1 MARVLVAEDDVLT
14 RRFIEETLQ
23 LAGHHVTSA
32 SNGAEAIS
40 SVDGPA
46 CFDAVITDYAMPHAN
61 GVDLIAHAQRIDPM
75 ISCIVVTAFR
85 DLDLAMQAMQAGAV
99 AFVPKPFKSM
109 HLLTVLDRALERR
122 ALAGEAMRLRF
133 LAPMLERFTMVLA
146 NALESKDYETQ
157 EHSTRLVGMSDAIAR
172 HLGLPDTQR
181 SIIRFGA
188 CLHDIGKVAIPEAL
202 LRKPDPLTA
211 EERAVMRTH
220 PEVGAAILADID
232 TWEDVRLIVRHH
244 HEHFSG
250 SGYPDR
256 LRGDEIPLGARIV
269 SVVDAVDVMRTGR
282 PYQRARSYDWILD
295 ELQRESGSQ
304 FDPELVKALIAVM
317 PTAETMI
324 EVPPLDFQL
333 HGRAAIGP
341 PRGGGAIAGGDR
353 QPIAVAPAPRLS
365 VLPGERAERGERPE
379 IARDQRRSQ

>member
-1 MARVLVAEDDVLT
+1 LARVLVAEDDGLT
-14 RRFIEETLQ
+14 RRFIEETLEF
-23 LAGHHVTSA
+23 AGHDVTSVA
-32 SNGAEAIS
+32 NGAAAIS
-40 SVDGPA
+40 AVDSPA

-61 GVDLIAHAQRIDPM
+61 GVDLITHAQRVDPM

-122 ALAGEAMRLRF
+122 ELADEALRLRF

-172 HLGLPDTQR
+172 HLGIGDGMR

-202 LRKPDPLTA
+202 LRKPEALTP
-211 EERAVMRTH
+211 EERAVIRTH

-232 TWEDVRLIVRHH
+232 TWEDVGLIVKHH
-244 HEHFSG
+244 HEHYNG
-250 SGYPDR
+250 GGYPGG

-269 SVVDAVDVMRTGR
+269 SIVDAFDVMRTGR
-282 PYQRARSYDWILD
+282 PYQPARSYDWIIE
-295 ELQRESGSQ
+295 ELRRESGAQ
-304 FDPELVKALIAVM
+304 FDPQMVAAMLAVM
-317 PTAETMI
+317 PSEGTTI
-324 EVPPLDFQL
+324 EVPPLDFQPER
-333 HGRAAIGP
+333 RAAVG
-341 PRGGGAIAGGDR
+341 RRQNDVAIAAWLRGDTPVIR
-353 QPIAVAPAPRLS
+353 APL
-365 VLPGERAERGERPE
+365 LPG
-379 IARDQRRSQ
+379 